1 MHFLYKLSVV
11 LCSLLSLHGF
21 IPLLVLLIL
30 QLCLLLEDT
39 ASELTLEP
47 LLVHSSFHPYL
58 IHMLLSLISQLL
70 RQLSLLFFID
80 FLMSEDLVS
89 INRPVEL
96 SLLL

>member
-21 IPLLVLLIL
+21 IPLLVLLVL
-30 QLCLLLEDT
+30 QLSLLLEDT

-47 LLVHSSFHPYL
+47 LLVHSCFHPYL

-70 RQLSLLFFID
+70 RELPLLFFID